1 MFSRIHLDKFET
13 ESMSEVLGAHPHP
26 ESRIQITSYRMVFNP
41 QFFTDLFRVSI
52 SRHPNILNNIS
63 QFIDIVI
70 YDTTSDNMSPLSS
83 VVVHSF
89 PPEYISITFPD
100 TEFLSI

>member
-1 MFSRIHLDKFET
+1 
-13 ESMSEVLGAHPHP
+13 MSEVLGAHPHP
-26 ESRIQITSYRMVFNP
+26 ESRIQITSYKLQDTSYRMVFNP

-70 YDTTSDNMSPLSS
+70 YDATSDNMSPLSS